1 MIGAEA
7 AAAVFVAAV
16 AVLMEASI
24 IAQVR
29 VARDMRRVRV
39 SPAIRLQYL
48 EPHDHARAKPR
59 AVLPAGDG
67 RAIPSPARPLE
78 MACARTFRARRAA
91 HHLAVLLVGESFRA
105 RFRVPRRLLAGCRCA
120 VAPGRLV
127 SALARMGQS
136 RLRRTPLY
144 FLSAALVDVGSRA
157 WFVLALERRPS
168 RFHRARANAG
178 RRRGLC
184 SGSPFYFLARGRL
197 RGAVLRGQSLCAAR
211 DLYAERFCGAVGF
224 GHLALCRA
232 FCLEACRGARSL
244 AARPVAYRRA
254 FRGSIRRPVA
264 FQCSCRSPRE
274 LQLCFALRVAGIR
287 TEKRGPAA
295 LGRSR
300 HGAGASGLLYL
311 AGRVRA
317 ALGEYRAS
325 AIERL
330 AAFGKFSLHEF
341 RRSRARPL

>member
-48 EPHDHARAKPR
+48 EPHD
-59 AVLPAGDG
+59 
-67 RAIPSPARPLE
+67 
-78 MACARTFRARRAA
+78 RARRAA

-300 HGAGASGLLYL
+300 HGAGPGASGLLYL

>member
-78 MACARTFRARRAA
+78 LDSARAFRARRAA

-105 RFRVPRRLLAGCRCA
+105 RCRCA

-168 RFHRARANAG
+168 RFYRARANAG

-232 FCLEACRGARSL
+232 FCLEAC
-244 AARPVAYRRA
+244 
-254 FRGSIRRPVA
+254 
-264 FQCSCRSPRE
+264 
-274 LQLCFALRVAGIR
+274 
-287 TEKRGPAA
+287 
-295 LGRSR
+295 
-300 HGAGASGLLYL
+300 
-311 AGRVRA
+311 
-317 ALGEYRAS
+317 
-325 AIERL
+325 
-330 AAFGKFSLHEF
+330 
-341 RRSRARPL
+341 